1 MQNLNETIFL
11 RQINSSKVIQP
22 KSYYSIFNTAETQ
35 TLIIPIFCML
45 FKLI

>member
-1 MQNLNETIFL
+1 MVQKLFSVKVIFL
-11 RQINSSKVIQP
+11 LFNSE
-22 KSYYSIFNTAETQ
+22 ETQ